1 MRRRILMCLA
11 VLLLLSGMGAAS
23 ASDVLAAQSEALDL
37 DALQDAAGGYLPD
50 GALEAGISLDE
61 GLQTILDTG
70 SGQISGV
77 VRKAVRSGV
86 LLLTVVLLCG
96 LAEGLYG
103 GMGVSQ
109 TTDVV
114 AIVGALAITAVA
126 VADANSLIGMG
137 REALEQMETFSKIL
151 LPTITAAAA
160 AAGSPSGAVARQLA
174 TMLFSDILITLI
186 NRLLLPL
193 VYTYIAACVAYAA
206 VGNEGLKRIAGT
218 LKWVVTSILT
228 VVLLVF
234 VGYLTVSGVIA
245 GSTDAVTVKAA
256 KFTMSSLVPVVG
268 GILSDAAETVL
279 AGAGILKNAVG
290 VFGMLAVLCMCVA
303 PFLQLGIHYLTYKV
317 TSALSATV
325 SSGRVAGLIDQIG
338 GAFGLVLGI
347 TCAAMLVAL
356 AESLIPAGSIRRI
369 ARLTGGLVLLAA
381 ILNPLLKLDTTAL
394 TRALTEYK
402 LELSAYSA
410 DLEEENEILMKDI
423 IEEQS
428 GAYIQD
434 KAAALGIDCQ
444 VTVEADG
451 EEEWP
456 IPQSVTVMGSL
467 TAEQQEALERTI
479 EEDFAIPAER
489 QRYESGDE
497 G

>member
-61 GLQTILDTG
+61 GLQTILNTG

-160 AAGSPSGAVARQLA
+160 AGSPSGAVARQLA

-218 LKWVVTSILT
+218 LKWVVTSVLT

-338 GAFGLVLGI
+338 GAFGLVLGMTGASALLLLISMVSAI
-347 TCAAMLVAL
+347 TAVV
-356 AESLIPAGSIRRI
+356 R
-369 ARLTGGLVLLAA
+369 
-381 ILNPLLKLDTTAL
+381 
-394 TRALTEYK
+394 
-402 LELSAYSA
+402 
-410 DLEEENEILMKDI
+410 
-423 IEEQS
+423 
-428 GAYIQD
+428 
-434 KAAALGIDCQ
+434 
-444 VTVEADG
+444 
-451 EEEWP
+451 
-456 IPQSVTVMGSL
+456 
-467 TAEQQEALERTI
+467 
-479 EEDFAIPAER
+479 
-489 QRYESGDE
+489 
-497 G
+497 

>member
-61 GLQTILDTG
+61 GLQTILNTG

-160 AAGSPSGAVARQLA
+160 AAVARQLA

-338 GAFGLVLGI
+338 GAFGLVLGMTGASALLLLISMVSAI
-347 TCAAMLVAL
+347 TAVV
-356 AESLIPAGSIRRI
+356 R
-369 ARLTGGLVLLAA
+369 
-381 ILNPLLKLDTTAL
+381 
-394 TRALTEYK
+394 
-402 LELSAYSA
+402 
-410 DLEEENEILMKDI
+410 
-423 IEEQS
+423 
-428 GAYIQD
+428 
-434 KAAALGIDCQ
+434 
-444 VTVEADG
+444 
-451 EEEWP
+451 
-456 IPQSVTVMGSL
+456 
-467 TAEQQEALERTI
+467 
-479 EEDFAIPAER
+479 
-489 QRYESGDE
+489 
-497 G
+497 